1 MRMANYNQTTQE
13 IARPSE
19 LLVGITAYTTSLQSL
34 SSYINVDVTRLVK
47 SVLLQQTRPQD
58 ARGAQ
63 TITTLYTN
71 WCVCHIL
78 YGILVN
84 TYISNCS
91 AFIAHANQVSIVQVL
106 FISFCYFLFY
116 LCFGLFIFLSVN
128 HTALHAMLTFVCQVP
143 GEPAASSQQLSHH
156 PLPYAALLCQPEHR
170 QRAKFQSGGIFRCS
184 RSDPE
189 LITVYYST
197 ESLHLTLLFLISGFY

>member
-1 MRMANYNQTTQE
+1 MTRLWLGLVTLVDCFSRIIVRMANYNQTTQE

-19 LLVGITAYTTSLQSL
+19 LLVGIMAYTTSLQSL

-78 YGILVN
+78 YSILVN

-91 AFIAHANQVSIVQVL
+91 AVIAHANQVSIVQVL
-106 FISFCYFLFY
+106 FISF
-116 LCFGLFIFLSVN
+116 
-128 HTALHAMLTFVCQVP
+128 
-143 GEPAASSQQLSHH
+143 
-156 PLPYAALLCQPEHR
+156 
-170 QRAKFQSGGIFRCS
+170 
-184 RSDPE
+184 
-189 LITVYYST
+189 
-197 ESLHLTLLFLISGFY
+197 

>member
-84 TYISNCS
+84 TYISNYP

-128 HTALHAMLTFVCQVP
+128 HTALHAVFDFCLSGSWRACCVKPATLSSSTVLRCTALSTRAQTMSQVS
-143 GEPAASSQQLSHH
+143 E
-156 PLPYAALLCQPEHR
+156 R
-170 QRAKFQSGGIFRCS
+170 RNFQM
-184 RSDPE
+184 
-189 LITVYYST
+189 
-197 ESLHLTLLFLISGFY
+197 